1 MLKMWGRTNSVNV
14 QKVLWCADELG
25 LKYDRI
31 DAGGQ
36 FGVVNEPAYRALNPN
51 GLVPTIE
58 DDGFVLWESNAI
70 VRYLSA
76 KYGNGTL
83 WPENATTRGEADRWM
98 DWQTTTVWPNFRAV
112 FWGLVRTPPER
123 RDMTAIEAAQK
134 KTGEILSFLDAHL
147 AERDYVAGNRLTMG
161 DIPLGTVVF
170 RWMALD
176 IERPPLKNLAAWYD
190 RLAARP
196 AYRKNVMLPL
206 S

>member
-1 MLKMWGRTNSVNV
+1 MLRIWGRSNSVNV

-25 LKYDRI
+25 TPYDRI

-36 FGVVNEPAYRALNPN
+36 FGIVNDRAYRALNPN
-51 GLVPTIE
+51 GLVPTLE
-58 DDGFVLWESNAI
+58 DQGLVLWESNAI
-70 VRYLSA
+70 VRYLCA

-83 WPENATTRGEADRWM
+83 WPEDPVTRAEADKWM
-98 DWQTTTVWPNFRAV
+98 DWQTTTVWPNLRTV

-123 RDMTAIEAAQK
+123 RDMNAIEAARK
-134 KTGEILSFLDAHL
+134 NTGEILSILDARL
-147 AERDYVAGNRLTMG
+147 AKREYVAGHRLTMG
-161 DIPLGTVVF
+161 DIPLGAAVY

-176 IERPPLKNLAAWYD
+176 VERPPLRNLEAWYG

-196 AYRKNVMLPL
+196 PYRKNVMLPL